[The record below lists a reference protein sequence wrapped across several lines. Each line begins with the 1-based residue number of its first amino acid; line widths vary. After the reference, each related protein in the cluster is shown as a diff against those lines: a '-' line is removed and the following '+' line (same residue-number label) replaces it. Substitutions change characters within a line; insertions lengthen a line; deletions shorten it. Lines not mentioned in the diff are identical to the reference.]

1 MDSIG
6 HTLRN
11 ERQLKQLSL
20 EELAQ
25 TTRIPLKS
33 LQQIEADEFAQLPG
47 DIFVR
52 GFVRSYAKA
61 LGVDSDPLL
70 QRFEADRREKDQ
82 RAQLEVV
89 GLVGE
94 PERARRVG
102 VAVAMIILLFLFTL
116 ALSIVLRPRRHDR
129 PAELS
134 QATPTQVLEPVA
146 IG

>member
-1 MDSIG
+1 MESIG

-33 LQQIEADEFAQLPG
+33 LQQIEANEFAQLPG
-47 DIFVR
+47 DVFVR

-61 LGVDSDPLL
+61 LGVESEGLL
-70 QRFEADRREKDQ
+70 QRFEADRQQQD
-82 RAQLEVV
+82 QLEVA
-89 GLVGE
+89 GLAGE

-116 ALSIVLRPRRHDR
+116 ALSIVLRPRRNDR

-134 QATPTQVLEPVA
+134 QAAPTQVLEAVA

>member
-61 LGVDSDPLL
+61 LGVDGDPLL
-70 QRFEADRREKDQ
+70 QRLEADRREQ
-82 RAQLEVV
+82 AQLEVV

-134 QATPTQVLEPVA
+134 QATTTQALEPVA

>member
-6 HTLRN
+6 HTLRS

-33 LQQIEADEFAQLPG
+33 LQQIEADEFADLPG
-47 DIFVR
+47 DVFVR

-61 LGVDSDPLL
+61 LGVDSAPLL
-70 QRFEADRREKDQ
+70 DRFEADRQQQDQ
-82 RAQLEVV
+82 LDVV

-134 QATPTQVLEPVA
+134 QAPAQVLDVLETVA

>member
-25 TTRIPLKS
+25 TTRIPIKS
-33 LQQIEADEFAQLPG
+33 LQQIEADDFAQLPG
-47 DIFVR
+47 DVFVR

-61 LGVDSDPLL
+61 LGMDSDPLL
-70 QRFEADRREKDQ
+70 QRIEADRRQQDQ
-82 RAQLEVV
+82 LAVV

-134 QATPTQVLEPVA
+134 QAPAQVLETVA